1 MFRLINPREHFLAL
15 REMVALLTRH
25 RQLTW
30 EMTKREISDR
40 YAGQVFGTLWAVGH
54 PLILMGIYV
63 FVFCFVFRMQMGGT
77 KEFPFDYAV
86 YLFSGLIPWMTIQD
100 AMAKSSTV
108 IIGHANLVK
117 QVVFPIDVLPVKTV
131 IASFITQF
139 ISCSLLLVYIF
150 TRYHYLHWT
159 CLLLPLLFVIQAFF
173 MIGVAYVLAAVGV
186 YFRDA
191 KDFVQVFCVGGMYIM
206 PIFYLPTSVPAIFKP
221 VLYLNP
227 FSYIIWCFQD
237 VLYFGRFAH
246 PWAWAVFLILSV
258 LIFSGGY
265 RLFRRLKVMFG
276 NVL

>member
-1 MFRLINPREHFLAL
+1 MFRLVDPREHFLAL
-15 REMVALLTRH
+15 REIVSLLTRH

-30 EMTKREISDR
+30 EMTKREITDR
-40 YAGQVFGTLWAVGH
+40 YAGQVFGTIWAVGH

-63 FVFCFVFRMQMGGT
+63 SVFCFIFRMQMGGT
-77 KEFPFDYAV
+77 EDMPFDYAA
-86 YLFSGLIPWMTIQD
+86 YLLSGLIPWMTIQD

-108 IIGHANLVK
+108 IIGHASLVK

-131 IASFITQF
+131 LASFITQF
-139 ISCSLLLVYIF
+139 ISCALLLVYIF
-150 TRYHYLHWT
+150 ARYHYLHWT
-159 CLLLPLLFVIQAFF
+159 CLLLPLLFVIQAFL

-191 KDFVQVFCVGGMYIM
+191 KDFVQVFCLAGMYVM
-206 PIFYLPTSVPAIFKP
+206 PIFYLPASVPWMFKP

-227 FSYIIWCFQD
+227 FSYVIWCFQD

-246 PWAWAVFLILSV
+246 PWAWGVFLIMSPVVFIL
-258 LIFSGGY
+258 GY
-265 RLFRRLKVMFG
+265 RLFRKLKTMFG